1 MSRIKVLLLLVLL
14 LALPLMSVHAQTST
28 PTPFPTLAPP
38 DPNAN
43 ITWPPPVYLLRGQF
57 EVRGAAN
64 LPNMSTHFLEYRPL
78 DAAGNPQPET
88 FPWIPATL
96 PSPSAVLDDV
106 LGIWDTTIV
115 PDGLYELRL
124 TINVTGATDPVHHE
138 VRPLRIENNPPP
150 FAITPTA
157 PLLPTTAAS
166 PVLPTQP
173 PLQATPTAFSSEP
186 TAEVIVASGNVRRGD
201 STAYEV
207 VGTVQ
212 IGETLPVLALSAT
225 GSGWWKVRLP
235 NGREGWAAP
244 SVIRVTG
251 DTSRLPREF
260 PPPPPPTPTPT
271 PIPATATPVSQAD
284 LIIASIT
291 LDPAEPRCNQTF
303 TIRVNVRNVGTTQS
317 NASGTIAVQ
326 DNHIN
331 TGTVTAT
338 TVGGFPSLAPGQ
350 TFEALIPLTVS
361 SYYNEQHRISIQLD
375 SSNQVV
381 ETNENNNFGSI
392 EYNLRRAGC

>member
-1 MSRIKVLLLLVLL
+1 MSRIKALLLLVLL
-14 LALPLMSVHAQTST
+14 LALPLSVHAQTST
-28 PTPFPTLAPP
+28 PTAFPTLTPP

-78 DAAGNPQPET
+78 DAAGNPPPDT

-96 PSPSAVLDDV
+96 PSASAVLDDV

-150 FAITPTA
+150 FAVTPS
-157 PLLPTTAAS
+157 PPPLPTIAAS
-166 PVLPTQP
+166 PALPTQP
-173 PLQATPTAFSSEP
+173 PLQATPTAFSAEP
-186 TAEVIVASGNVRRGD
+186 TAEVIVSSGNVRRGD

-207 VGTVQ
+207 VGTVR
-212 IGETLPVLALSAT
+212 IGETLPVLARSST

-291 LDPAEPRCNQTF
+291 LDPAEPRCDQTF

-317 NASGTIAVQ
+317 NSSGTIAVQ

-338 TVGGFPSLAPGQ
+338 TIGGFPSLAPGQ

-361 SYYNEQHRISIQLD
+361 TYYNEQHRISIQVD
-375 SSNQVV
+375 SLNQVV